1 MTEHDHLLIS
11 ITTGS
16 SEEAERIA
24 EALVQERLA
33 ACVNIVPAITSIY
46 RWQGEV
52 HRDSE
57 VLLIAKSR
65 PELFESLAARVK
77 ELHSYEVPEIIAL
90 PIVAGTEAYLNWIDE
105 SVQGETG
112 KGTAM
117 NLEDIKRINQLF
129 AEFYPYL
136 ARQIANAY
144 GREDGLALEIG
155 PYGPGISIE
164 LTRLC
169 PGLRVIVGDRSA
181 EVLSYLEGK
190 VAEVSLGERIEVKQL
205 DKFDLP
211 FAAAT
216 FDLVVFRGGLFF
228 WEDQA
233 QILREIYRVLKAGGV
248 AVVGGGFG
256 AEAPDELIE
265 ARAAEI
271 RELNR
276 RLGKRTLSEAEL
288 SDILGQAGLTACTEV
303 ERRHGLWLTIR
314 K

>member
-1 MTEHDHLLIS
+1 MPEDDHLLVS
-11 ITTGS
+11 ITAS
-16 SEEAERIA
+16 SAEEAERIA

-33 ACVNIVPAITSIY
+33 ACVNIVPSITSIY

-65 PELFESLAARVK
+65 SELFESLAARVK

-90 PIVAGTEAYLNWIDE
+90 PIAAGSKTYLNWIDE

-112 KGTAM
+112 MGIAM
-117 NLEDIKRINQLF
+117 DLEDIKRINQLF
-129 AEFYPYL
+129 TEFYPYL
-136 ARQIANAY
+136 ARQMVNAY
-144 GREDGLALEIG
+144 AREDGLALEIG
-155 PYGPGISIE
+155 PYSPGISIE
-164 LTRLC
+164 LAKLC
-169 PGLRVIVGDRSA
+169 PGLRVIVGDSLA
-181 EVLSYLEGK
+181 EVLSYLEER
-190 VAEVSLGERIEVKQL
+190 VAGASLGKRNEVREL
-205 DKFDLP
+205 DKYNLP
-211 FAAAT
+211 FGAAT

-228 WEDQA
+228 WGAQA
-233 QILREIYRVLKAGGV
+233 QILKEIYRVLKPDGV

-256 AEAPDELIE
+256 AEAPDEIIE

-276 RLGKRTLSEAEL
+276 RLGKRTLSETEL
-288 SDILGQAGLTACTEV
+288 SDILEQAELTNCTEV